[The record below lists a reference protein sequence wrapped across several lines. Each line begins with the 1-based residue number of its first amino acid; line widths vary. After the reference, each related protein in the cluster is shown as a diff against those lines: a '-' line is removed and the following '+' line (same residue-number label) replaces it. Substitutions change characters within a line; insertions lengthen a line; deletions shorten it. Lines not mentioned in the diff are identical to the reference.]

1 MRHCLNHGL
10 ARFKGLGEILCLKSS
25 IRDHGQG
32 FHAWNSF
39 ASKTEFVDE
48 FQDNF
53 LVLVGVIVARKDARD
68 QGQAILRE
76 PDLDGG

>member
-1 MRHCLNHGL
+1 MRYRIDHCL
-10 ARFKGLGEILCLKSS
+10 ARFKGLHEILCLEGSV
-25 IRDHGQG
+25 RDHGQG

-53 LVLVGVIVARKDARD
+53 FVLVGLIIARKDARD

-76 PDLDGG
+76 SDLDGG